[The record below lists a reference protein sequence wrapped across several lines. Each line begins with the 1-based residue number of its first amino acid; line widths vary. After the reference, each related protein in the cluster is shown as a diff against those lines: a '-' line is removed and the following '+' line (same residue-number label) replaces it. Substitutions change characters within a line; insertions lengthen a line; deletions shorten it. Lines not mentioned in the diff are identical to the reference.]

1 FEICMMKSTIFNT
14 CELSKIKIGDCDLSG
29 FKTHKCYIKDFEF
42 DDKFRTKVDEKT
54 FFDKLILRKK
64 DRDEYEG
71 TYMIYET
78 IADKFKENTLD
89 NNFGEYYFLCKKMEY
104 KTLDPLPKI
113 SSFIYRVSCGYG
125 ERPFN
130 ALFLGIFLI
139 MIFALIYLF
148 VGLDI
153 DDKYVIYNLSTLK
166 NFNFIKFIE
175 DYNESLAL
183 SSGIFLGIGGYSCEP
198 VQISLLISNIEMI
211 LGVITVGVGTGA
223 FVRKIIR

>member
-1 FEICMMKSTIFNT
+1 MG
-14 CELSKIKIGDCDLSG
+14 L
-29 FKTHKCYIKDFEF
+29 
-42 DDKFRTKVDEKT
+42 
-54 FFDKLILRKK
+54 
-64 DRDEYEG
+64 
-71 TYMIYET
+71 
-78 IADKFKENTLD
+78 
-89 NNFGEYYFLCKKMEY
+89 
-104 KTLDPLPKI
+104 
-113 SSFIYRVSCGYG
+113 
-125 ERPFN
+125 
-130 ALFLGIFLI
+130 FLI

-153 DDKYVIYNLSTLK
+153 DDKYVIYNLSTLR